1 MGSYYDKAGQPI
13 TLNEWV
19 VLREDGDYYRV
30 AETTVADRWWVSTV
44 WLGLDHAFSWPGHE
58 RTPIIFETMVFDR
71 AAEGTDRYLDLE
83 QERYS
88 TEVDARLGH
97 ERMVQLVSTLE
108 EVADG
113 C

>member
-1 MGSYYDKAGQPI
+1 
-13 TLNEWV
+13 
-19 VLREDGDYYRV
+19 
-30 AETTVADRWWVSTV
+30 
-44 WLGLDHAFSWPGHE
+44 
-58 RTPIIFETMVFDR
+58 MVFDR
-71 AAEGTDRYLDLE
+71 AADGADRYFDLE
-83 QERYS
+83 MERYS

>member
-1 MGSYYDKAGQPI
+1 MGSYYDKAGRPI
-13 TLNEWV
+13 TLDEWAT
-19 VLREDGDYYRV
+19 LREDGEYFRV

-44 WLGLDHAFSWPGHE
+44 WLGIDHGFGLGEPV
-58 RTPIIFETMVFDR
+58 IFETMVFDR
-71 AAEGTDRYLDLE
+71 AADGADRYFDLE
-83 QERYS
+83 MERYS